1 MNVRVTPRSWARLVF
16 ILAMLVSAM
25 ARGDD
30 HTHTPSLDDDVHLAV
45 IPYDVPAVV
54 EGQLLPFEQATR
66 RLMPEVDLHVHLVT
80 FDEMEAGIAENRFDL
95 ALTDPYHYL
104 QLRETSSLT
113 QAFAMIVRHSD
124 EGPVTSMGSTAVT
137 LADRDDLQSFKDLR
151 RMRAAL
157 GDRRSASGF
166 ALPVAELHAA
176 GVDRSDLRW
185 LELGGDYE
193 ALQAVLAGQADVAFL
208 RSGFIEPLARR
219 GDLDL
224 GRLKVLNRQNLAD
237 YPFAVSTKLVPEW
250 PLVYLG
256 GTRPHLM
263 LRLLGLALQRPG
275 RMEITTFGAV
285 TGIVLAPSYQGFDNE
300 MRALAIP
307 PFDHAPNI
315 SLEQIWESHRT
326 GVLAVAFA
334 ALIVVFLLVALA
346 ERNRRLQ
353 GVWRDLRNAHR
364 SLEQDRRR
372 LADLNRHFELF
383 LDRTTDF
390 IYFKDAS
397 RRYIFCSKAMAR
409 LSGHEDR
416 HELEGKADMDLLPPE
431 IAREYRDQEDSLFET
446 GEAIVDM
453 RQRYQREDGSTGWV
467 STYKWPVLSPD
478 GKQVLGL
485 FGISRDITLL
495 HDHEQQLE
503 QAAHYDSLTGLPNR
517 SLLFDRLTQ
526 AMAAAERRETE
537 IALVY
542 LDLDHFKEVNDSLG
556 HTAGDELL
564 IRVAET
570 MLSVLRRSDT
580 VARIGGDEFV
590 VLLGDL
596 KSRKECMALLDR
608 LLVAIAAPMT
618 IAGEPVSVTAS
629 AGLAFFRGDMEFGP
643 DRLLREA
650 DQAMYRAK
658 EAGRNRYRLLDNT
671 LPGEHED
678 LLGRLD
684 HAIEHGEFELVY
696 QPVVDMHSGAVL
708 AAEALLRWRRDD
720 ETLLPD
726 EFLPAVFGHPRAQE
740 LERWVLTQALEQQQ
754 RWAESDLKVR
764 MHVNVTAAGVSR
776 EGFVEQLRNL
786 MAELGAPTENALTL
800 EILESAA
807 VADSVEINALINSC
821 REFGVGFALD
831 DFGTAYSSLAHIKD
845 VHAGCVKV
853 DKRFVKSM
861 YASHDDFSLLAAI
874 LAMAR
879 AFDRDVI
886 AEGVESVEQG
896 RMLVMLGCRV
906 GQGYAIARPMN
917 ARRFLEWSREW
928 QPDPSWQELTDA
940 ESSVLSEGWSQGRA
954 TWLEQR
960 QLSAGS

>member
-1 MNVRVTPRSWARLVF
+1 MMARRTPGNWMRLFFV
-16 ILAMLVSAM
+16 LALFASAI
-25 ARGDD
+25 ARGDE
-30 HTHTPSLDDDVHLAV
+30 HTPSLDDDVVLAV
-45 IPYDVPAVV
+45 IAYDVPELV
-54 EGQLLPFEQATR
+54 EEQLLPFEEATR
-66 RLMPEVDLHVHLVT
+66 RLMPEVDLHVQVVT

-95 ALTDPYHYL
+95 VLTDPYHYL
-104 QLRETSSLT
+104 QLRETSSLA
-113 QAFAMIVRHSD
+113 QAFATIARGSD
-124 EGPVTSMGSTAVT
+124 AGPVTSMGSTAVT
-137 LADRDDLQSFKDLR
+137 LADRDDLQSFTDLR
-151 RMRAAL
+151 RMRVAL
-157 GDRRSASGF
+157 TDRRSASGF

-185 LELGGDYE
+185 LEFGGDYG
-193 ALQAVLAGQADVAFL
+193 ALQAVLSGQADVAFL
-208 RSGFIEPLARR
+208 RSGFIETLARR
-219 GDLDL
+219 GELDL

-256 GTRPHLM
+256 GTRPRLM
-263 LRLLGLALQRPG
+263 LRFLGLALRRPG
-275 RMEITTFGAV
+275 GMEITTFGAV
-285 TGIVLAPSYQGFDNE
+285 TGIVLASSYDSFENE
-300 MRALAIP
+300 LRALALT
-307 PFDHAPNI
+307 PFDNAPGV
-315 SLEQIWESHRT
+315 SLADIWESHRN
-326 GVLAVAFA
+326 GVLAVAFT

-346 ERNRRLQ
+346 ERNRRLE
-353 GVWRDLRNAHR
+353 GVWRDLRDAHR

-397 RRYIFCSKAMAR
+397 RRYIFGSTAMAR
-409 LSGHEDR
+409 LSGHQDR
-416 HELEGKADMDLLPPE
+416 HDLEGKTDLDLLPPE
-431 IAREYRDQEDSLFET
+431 IAQEYYDQENSLFET
-446 GEAIVDM
+446 GEAIVDL

-485 FGISRDITLL
+485 FGISRDVTLL

-503 QAAHYDSLTGLPNR
+503 QAAHYDALTGLPNR

-542 LDLDHFKEVNDSLG
+542 LDLDHFKEINDSLG
-556 HTAGDELL
+556 HAAGDDLL
-564 IRVAET
+564 TRVAET
-570 MLSVLRRSDT
+570 MLSGLRRSDT

-596 KSRKECMALLDR
+596 KSRKECMVLLDR
-608 LLVAIAAPMT
+608 LLVAIAAPMI

-629 AGLAFFRGDMEFGP
+629 AGLAFFRGGMELGP

-658 EAGRNRYRLLDNT
+658 EAGRNRYRVLDNT
-671 LPGEHED
+671 LQGRQD
-678 LLGRLD
+678 DFLGRLD
-684 HAIEHGEFELVY
+684 HAIEQGEFELVY
-696 QPVVDMHSGAVL
+696 QPVVDMHSGAVV
-708 AAEALLRWRRDD
+708 AAEALLRWRVDD
-720 ETLLPD
+720 ETLLLPD
-726 EFLPAVFGHPRAQE
+726 EFLPAVFGHPRAQA
-740 LERWVLTQALEQQQ
+740 LERWVLREALEQQQ
-754 RWAESDLKVR
+754 RWIESDLRVR
-764 MHVNVTAAGVSR
+764 IHVNVTACQVGR
-776 EGFVEQLRNL
+776 EGFVEQLRSL
-786 MAELGAPTENALTL
+786 MRELGAPTENALSL

-807 VADSVEINALINSC
+807 VADSGAINALIDSC

-845 VHAGCVKV
+845 VHAGCVKI

-861 YASHDDFSLLAAI
+861 FASYDDFSLLAAM

-879 AFDRDVI
+879 AFDRDVV

-906 GQGYAIARPMN
+906 AQGFGIARPMH
-917 ARRFLEWSREW
+917 AERFLAWSREW
-928 QPDPSWQELTDA
+928 QPDPSWQELADVDPT
-940 ESSVLSEGWSQGRA
+940 VLSEGWSQGRA
-954 TWLEQR
+954 TWLEQK
-960 QLSAGS
+960 QLMAGG